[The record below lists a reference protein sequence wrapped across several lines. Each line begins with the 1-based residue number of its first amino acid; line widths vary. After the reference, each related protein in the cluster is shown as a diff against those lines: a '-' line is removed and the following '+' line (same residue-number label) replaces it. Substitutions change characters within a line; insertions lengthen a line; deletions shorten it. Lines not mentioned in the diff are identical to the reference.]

1 MKKLTLI
8 AASLVAALNLY
19 AQGDVIFDNF
29 EGGLLANNFRGG
41 DVAAS
46 DGIVVQLYASMS
58 GNGGT
63 FIPVPDSIVQAG
75 LLADGFYDRG
85 VVRIPASVV
94 GGGAGAFLEVR
105 AWESAY
111 GASFEEAVNAAAMGG
126 RVALRGISPTFMV
139 AATGN
144 PSATPPG
151 VPVSISALVP
161 AFGVN
166 VPEPSVIALGLIGAG
181 ALLVLRRRK

>member
-8 AASLVAALNLY
+8 AATLIAALNIY

-29 EGGLLANNFRGG
+29 GGGLVHNNRTGA
-41 DVAAS
+41 DVTTG
-46 DGIVVQLYASMS
+46 DGIVVQLYASATQ
-58 GNGGT
+58 GGAVSA
-63 FIPVPDSIVQAG
+63 VPLSIFQVG
-75 LLADGFYDRG
+75 VLGEGFYDGG
-85 VVRIPASVV
+85 VARIPSSII
-94 GGGAGAFLEVR
+94 GPGAAAFMEVR

-111 GASFEEAVNAAAMGG
+111 GATYEEAIAAANMNG
-126 RVALRGISPTFMV
+126 RPALRGISSRFTV

-144 PSATPPG
+144 PMAVPPG
-151 VPVSISALVP
+151 TPVILSDLTPGFS
-161 AFGVN
+161 VN